1 MNKNKIDSL
10 IPKAYEAIQK
20 TGIARD
26 DKINSAYRGQIS
38 RFGAAVSMGSLLSAI
53 AFFKD
58 QGGASVDR
66 TKLIAAIAEV
76 LGENI
81 PEGDDLYTY
90 VLKNQKD
97 KNKEMKCR
105 EEILEAAIALKLAMN
120 LFELEGEG

>member
-1 MNKNKIDSL
+1 MNKNKIDNL

-66 TKLIAAIAEV
+66 TKLIGAMAMV
-76 LGENI
+76 LGK
-81 PEGDDLYTY
+81 PDLYTY
-90 VLKNQKD
+90 VLETAIKPKD
-97 KNKEMKCR
+97 KNAEMKCR

-120 LFELEGEG
+120 LFVLEGEG

>member
-10 IPKAYEAIQK
+10 IPKAFEAIQE
-20 TGIARD
+20 TGIAKEG
-26 DKINSAYRGQIS
+26 KINSAYRGQIS

-66 TKLIAAIAEV
+66 TKLINAMAQV
-76 LGENI
+76 LGEK
-81 PEGDDLYTY
+81 DLYTY
-90 VLKNQKD
+90 VLAQMGNS
-97 KNKEMKCR
+97 KNKNAEMKCR

-120 LFELEGEG
+120 LFVLEGEA